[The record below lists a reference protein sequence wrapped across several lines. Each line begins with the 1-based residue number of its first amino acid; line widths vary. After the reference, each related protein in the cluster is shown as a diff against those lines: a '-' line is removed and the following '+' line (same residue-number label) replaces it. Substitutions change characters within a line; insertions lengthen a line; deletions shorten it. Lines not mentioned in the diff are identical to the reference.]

1 MLRTLDE
8 STVYHKRV
16 EVYRNLHNDK
26 LSVRYKGKVVGHVD
40 CIWLRNATFAVQPAG
55 RDRVRR
61 EKKKNVHAFVRGK
74 YIASDHLT
82 QNLKVTGA
90 SAIRPNPTDYHHRV
104 VYNPYDYDAF
114 VSLDHPRSYAVEEA
128 TDVLVTTRGTYATGV
143 TFGDTPKHIAYNKEF
158 TKVEPTVFYDHR
170 CPRCNSTEVYEILES
185 LSPINDW
192 EHYPEN
198 DLDMDPE
205 YTGKFFCGNG
215 CGDLNKNEEFVKTVS
230 EEVA

>member
-1 MLRTLDE
+1 MFRTLDE
-8 STVYHKRV
+8 SAVYHKRV

-40 CIWLRNATFAVQPAG
+40 SIWLRDAKFAVQPAG

-74 YIASDHLT
+74 YINSDDHAGH
-82 QNLKVTGA
+82 GA
-90 SAIRPNPTDYHHRV
+90 LALRPNSTDYHHRV

-114 VSLDHPRSYAVEEA
+114 VSLDHHLSLAVEEA

-143 TFGDTPKHIAYNKEF
+143 KFGDTPKHIFYNKEF
-158 TKVEPTVFYDHR
+158 TKVEPTVFYDHH

-198 DLDMDPE
+198 DQNPDPE
-205 YTGKFFCGNG
+205 YSGKFFCGNG
-215 CGDLNKNEEFVKTVS
+215 CGDLNKNEHLVKTVS
-230 EEVA
+230 ENN